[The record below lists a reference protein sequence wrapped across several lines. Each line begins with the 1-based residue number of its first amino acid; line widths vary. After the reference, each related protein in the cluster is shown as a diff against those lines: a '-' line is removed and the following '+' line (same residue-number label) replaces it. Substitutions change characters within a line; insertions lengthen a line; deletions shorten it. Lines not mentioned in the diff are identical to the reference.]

1 MEDKDVELD
10 YDLNG
15 DLDEDFEGTLSKDVL
30 VTMIEI
36 LKSLE
41 RRLLLYGWR

>member
-1 MEDKDVELD
+1 MEDKDLE
-10 YDLNG
+10 YDLDEN
-15 DLDEDFEGTLSKDVL
+15 LDEDFEGTLLKDVL

-41 RRLLLYGWR
+41 RRLLLYGRR